1 VCTEGRL
8 LTFPNLLQH
17 QVQPFQLADAT
28 KPGHRK
34 ILALFLVDPGI
45 RIIGTANVPPQ
56 QKAWWSEKV
65 GGEGRL
71 GELSEEVKEMVFEG
85 VEEWPIGL
93 EEAKMAREKL
103 MEERSVFVGVHEE
116 AFESTT
122 FNLCEH

>member
-1 VCTEGRL
+1 M
-8 LTFPNLLQH
+8 
-17 QVQPFQLADAT
+17 
-28 KPGHRK
+28 
-34 ILALFLVDPGI
+34 
-45 RIIGTANVPPQ
+45 
-56 QKAWWSEKV
+56 
-65 GGEGRL
+65 